1 MEAPPSMTGPRTFL
15 SLEVSW
21 MTLLRSLAFLLGV
34 AAVLLALRSAIQTF
48 VLPRSARDRLTG
60 MVFQAVRRLFDL
72 RIRWIHSYRD
82 QDRIMAFYAPLSLLM
97 LLPTWLGIIL
107 AGYMAMFW
115 GLGAQSWGQAFW
127 LSGSSL
133 FTLGFA
139 TADTRSQQLLIF
151 SEATIGL
158 ILVALLIAYLPT
170 MYGAFSRREAAVTLL
185 EIRAGSPPSAAEMLI
200 RFHRLGT
207 LDHLS
212 HQWVQWEQW
221 FADLGESH
229 TSLAPLVFF
238 RSPQPEHSW
247 LTAAGTVLDAAALV
261 ASTVD
266 VPRDAQAE
274 LCIRAGFVALRQ
286 IADFFRIPYN
296 PDPHFPQDPIS
307 ICRQEFDEVY
317 QRFAAEGIP
326 VKPDQ
331 EQAWRDFAG
340 WRVNYDT
347 VLLSLALMIHAPYA
361 PWTSDRSPVLPLG
374 QGQPARP
381 IHWAR

>member
-1 MEAPPSMTGPRTFL
+1 MILVRGAVFI
-15 SLEVSW
+15 
-21 MTLLRSLAFLLGV
+21 LGMSG
-34 AAVLLALRSAIQTF
+34 VLLALRSTIQTF

-60 MVFQAVRRLFDL
+60 FVFRAVRRLFDL
-72 RIRWIHSYRD
+72 RIRWIDSYRD
-82 QDRIMAFYAPLSLLM
+82 QDRIMAFYAPVSLLI

-115 GLGAQSWGQAFW
+115 SLGAGSWHQSFW

-139 TADTRSQQLLIF
+139 TAESRAQQLLIF

-185 EIRAGSPPSAAEMLI
+185 EIRAGSPPSAAEMLT
-200 RFHRLGT
+200 RLHRLGA
-207 LDHLS
+207 LDRLS
-212 HQWVQWEQW
+212 QHWAQWEQW

-229 TSLAPLVFF
+229 TSLAALVFF

-247 LTAAGTVLDAAALV
+247 LTAAGTVLDAASLL

-266 VPRDAQAE
+266 VPRDPQAE

-307 ICRQEFDEVY
+307 IRRQEFDEVY
-317 QRFAAEGIP
+317 QRFVTLGIP

-331 EQAWRDFAG
+331 EQAWQDFAG

-361 PWTSDRSPVLPLG
+361 PWTSDRSPVLPLS
-374 QGQPARP
+374 QVRP
-381 IHWAR
+381 GGGIR